1 MSIVRFPHRKQ
12 ELPEGNEAGETG
24 IVVNARKVSERETQ
38 TAVLRYQALHGV
50 VTNLPNRTLF
60 HDSLQQAIVNAC
72 RKNKPLALLFLDL
85 DRFREVNNTFG
96 HQWGDVLLQQVGLRL
111 QGALRKSDTV
121 AHLGGDEFA
130 VLLPTTGDVAAATR
144 VARRILKALEQ
155 PFVIEEHALDVEA
168 SIGIALHPEHGG
180 DADTLMRRAGTA
192 MYMAKR
198 IRSGYAFYAADQD
211 HYSLDRLT
219 LTRELRHAIDH
230 DQLLLYYQPK
240 ASFATGHVAH
250 VEALV
255 RWQHPQH
262 GLIAPDR
269 FIPLAEQ
276 TGLINPLSLWVLN
289 AALHQCWLW
298 HQNGVDLCVAVNLSM
313 RNLQDTQLPD
323 TIAGLLGTWNVSPTW
338 LEVEIT
344 ESALAADP
352 KRALETLTRLSKMGV
367 GIAIDDFGTGYSSLA
382 YLRQLPVDNI
392 KIDKSFVI
400 GMTTEDNDAAI
411 VRSTIDLGHNLGL
424 TVVAEGVENQVTWD
438 LLATHG
444 CDFAQGY
451 YLSRPIPPAELTRW
465 LRESPQRLGQQSV
478 IPLAGRH
485 KLHRRR
491 RAGAG

>member
-24 IVVNARKVSERETQ
+24 SAVNARKVSERETQ

-60 HDSLQQAIVNAC
+60 HDSLQEAIVNAC

-96 HQWGDVLLQQVGLRL
+96 HQWGDVLLQQVGLRV

-155 PFVIEEHALDVEA
+155 PFVIEGHTLDVEA

-198 IRSGYAFYAADQD
+198 VRSGYAFYAADQD

-219 LTRELRHAIDH
+219 LTRELRHAIEH

-352 KRALETLTRLSKMGV
+352 
-367 GIAIDDFGTGYSSLA
+367 
-382 YLRQLPVDNI
+382 
-392 KIDKSFVI
+392 
-400 GMTTEDNDAAI
+400 TER
-411 VRSTIDLGHNLGL
+411 VL
-424 TVVAEGVENQVTWD
+424 
-438 LLATHG
+438 
-444 CDFAQGY
+444 
-451 YLSRPIPPAELTRW
+451 
-465 LRESPQRLGQQSV
+465 
-478 IPLAGRH
+478 
-485 KLHRRR
+485 
-491 RAGAG
+491 